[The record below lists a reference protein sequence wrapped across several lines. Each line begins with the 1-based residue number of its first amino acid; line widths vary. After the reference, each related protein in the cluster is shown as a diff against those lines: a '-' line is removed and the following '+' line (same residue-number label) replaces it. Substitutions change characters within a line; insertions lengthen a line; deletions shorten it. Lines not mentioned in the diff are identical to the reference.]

1 MRHRLFFCFYSRWL
15 QYVVPAVFLLAASV
29 CAVAADYPQP
39 TEADYVIRDFHFGS
53 GQTLP
58 ELRIHYRTLGQPQRD
73 GNGVVRNAV
82 LILHGTTGSGKQFL
96 VDEFAGELFGSGQL
110 LDATKYF
117 IILPDDIGH
126 GGSSKPSDGLHA
138 KFPNYGY
145 LDMLEAEHRLVSD
158 ALHINHLRLVL
169 GTSMGGMHT
178 WLWGE
183 QYPDFMDALMPLS
196 SLPVEISGRNRM
208 WRKMVSEA
216 IRSDPAWND
225 GEYSQ
230 QPPALRWVGE
240 LMFLMS
246 SNPLTRYQQA
256 PSAKSADTLMD
267 DDADKFVKTHDAN
280 DVLYAFESSSDYNPK
295 PALDRI
301 KAPLLAINS
310 ADDLINP
317 PDLGILESEI
327 KHVPHGRASVIPESS
342 ETRGHGTHT
351 RAIVWKQHLEELLKQ
366 TALNATLCG
375 AFRLMTRHSD

>member
-1 MRHRLFFCFYSRWL
+1 MRHG
-15 QYVVPAVFLLAASV
+15 LLLRHRR
-29 CAVAADYPQP
+29 CWTIYFAVAASFLTLRVCATAAEYPHP
-39 TEADYVIRDFHFGS
+39 MEADYVIHNFHFRS
-53 GQTLP
+53 GQNLP
-58 ELRIHYRTLGQPQRD
+58 GLRIHYRTLGQPQRD
-73 GNGVVRNAV
+73 KQGVVRNAV
-82 LILHGTTGSGKQFL
+82 LILHGTTGSSKQFF

-110 LDATKYF
+110 LDAAKYF
-117 IILPDDIGH
+117 IIVPDGIGH

-145 LDMLEAEHRLVSD
+145 LDMLEAEHQLVTD
-158 ALHINHLRLVL
+158 GLHVNHLRLVL

-183 QYPDFMDALMPLS
+183 QYPDFMDALLPLA

-216 IRSDPAWND
+216 IRGDPAWSA
-225 GEYSQ
+225 GEYTK

-246 SNPLTRYQQA
+246 SNPLERYQQA
-256 PSAKSADTLMD
+256 PTAKA
-267 DDADKFVKTHDAN
+267 ADKLLDDYADEFVKTHDAN
-280 DVLYAFESSSDYNPK
+280 DVLYAFESSSDYNPA
-295 PALDRI
+295 PALDKI

-327 KHVPHGRASVIPESS
+327 KRVPHGRAIVIPESS

-351 RAIVWKQHLEELLKQ
+351 RAVVWKEHLQDLLKQ
-366 TALNATLCG
+366 AE
-375 AFRLMTRHSD
+375 